1 MLLTNESIFYS
12 TLIFAAHDTTSSSLA
27 RMLHVLALHPEE
39 QAKLRQEITEARSA
53 SGDLPY
59 DDLMSLPYLDA
70 VVRESLRL

>member
-1 MLLTNESIFYS
+1 
-12 TLIFAAHDTTSSSLA
+12 
-27 RMLHVLALHPEE
+27 MLHVLALHPEE